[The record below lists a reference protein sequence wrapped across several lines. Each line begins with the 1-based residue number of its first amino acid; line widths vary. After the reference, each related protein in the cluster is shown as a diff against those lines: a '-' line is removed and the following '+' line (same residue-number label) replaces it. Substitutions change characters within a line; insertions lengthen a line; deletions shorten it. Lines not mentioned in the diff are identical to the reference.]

1 MTQMSNWLELELLDA
16 VFNADVGTLPI
27 ENVYVKLHIG
37 DPGEDG
43 TGNPAAET
51 DRVEMTA
58 AAAAAGAATNDN
70 AITWTNVSNAETY
83 SAISLWDNSTA
94 GNCLMYGNLTASKA
108 VNAGDTFTIAAG
120 DLDVTFS

>member
-1 MTQMSNWLELELLDA
+1 MSNWLELELLDA

-43 TGNPAAET
+43 TGNAAAET

-58 AAAAAGAATNDN
+58 GAAAAGATTNDN

-83 SAISLWDNSTA
+83 SHISLWDNSTA
-94 GNCLMYGNLTASKA
+94 GNCLMYGALSASKA